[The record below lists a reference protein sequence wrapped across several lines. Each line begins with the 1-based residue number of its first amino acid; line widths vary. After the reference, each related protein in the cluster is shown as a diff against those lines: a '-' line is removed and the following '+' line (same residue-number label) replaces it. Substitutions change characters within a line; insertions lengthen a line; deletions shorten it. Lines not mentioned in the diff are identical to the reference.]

1 LELKTIWDLKL
12 FDFKDG
18 IEDITDQSKQ
28 ELKMEKALNIIINFW
43 KDIEFNLIQ
52 HKTTDIY
59 TLKMADDNFEILEDH

>member
-43 KDIEFNLIQ
+43 KDIEF
-52 HKTTDIY
+52 
-59 TLKMADDNFEILEDH
+59 